1 MGKIRLSL
9 RVSQSKYFSSD
20 PEYNEKFF
28 DITKQYLQMI
38 LDTKK
43 YLFLETAL
51 AAYGFDKRYP
61 EHKLGSAWFAWDKR
75 NKIHVYIVN
84 HKILERKNTRTGKKY
99 YKNVQSIVFE
109 VDDNHEYAEEYA
121 RQSAH
126 RTIKKHEALKCS
138 DKPRY
143 VFDDFNPIAAMKD
156 YTGPV
161 PC

>member
-1 MGKIRLSL
+1 MGKIRLDL

-20 PEYNEKFF
+20 PEYNRQFF
-28 DITKQYLQMI
+28 DITKKYLQMI
-38 LDTKK
+38 LDNQK

-51 AAYGFDKRYP
+51 AAYGFEKRYP
-61 EHKLGSAWFAWDKR
+61 EYKLRSAWFAWDKR
-75 NKIHVYIVN
+75 NKIHVYLVN

-109 VDDNHEYAEEYA
+109 VCDNSKCAEEYA
-121 RQSAH
+121 MVRAI
-126 RTIKKHEALKCS
+126 RPTIKKHEFFRDYS
-138 DKPRY
+138 PTDG
-143 VFDDFNPIAAMKD
+143 VFHET